1 MGRWLRASWLDIN
14 GCMVQLLLPCLKA
27 VAPLDEMDVR
37 ADYEAL
43 LNSCAR
49 LMAYVQSSPQHVFW
63 PVVDRQD
70 RLAEDDL
77 ITFALRAR
85 RFISATSLVSL
96 AHNVLVPIGPLKVGR
111 FQDMW
116 RIITTII
123 HYTDLTIFRTT
134 HDFLLS
140 NKLLRGRITW
150 RDAIRDASAKPVGP
164 IIFVISDQ
172 HVLCLD
178 ALALLR
184 IFNEKILCPAVASC
198 RDRGVELTDIEQ
210 HVDLILD
217 CLELQKRGPPF
228 IDLLPSTLSS
238 RYLS

>member
-1 MGRWLRASWLDIN
+1 M
-14 GCMVQLLLPCLKA
+14 PKA
-27 VAPLDEMDVR
+27 VEPLDEKDVR

-43 LNSCAR
+43 LNGCAR
-49 LMAYVQSSPQHVFW
+49 LTAYVQSSPQHVFW
-63 PVVDRQD
+63 PVVDWQN

-96 AHNVLVPIGPLKVGR
+96 AHNVLVPIAPLKLGP
-111 FQDMW
+111 FQHMW
-116 RIITTII
+116 RFITTII

-134 HDFLLS
+134 HDVWLTDKVL
-140 NKLLRGRITW
+140 KGRMTW
-150 RDAIRDASAKPVGP
+150 RDAIRNASDKPVGP
-164 IIFVISDQ
+164 IIFVTSDQ

-184 IFNEKILCPAVASC
+184 FFNEKILCSAVVSC
-198 RDRGVELTDIEQ
+198 RERGVELTDIEQ
-210 HVDLILD
+210 HSDQIVEY
-217 CLELQKRGPPF
+217 LELQKRRGPPLD
-228 IDLLPSTLSS
+228 IGLLRSMLSS

>member
-1 MGRWLRASWLDIN
+1 
-14 GCMVQLLLPCLKA
+14 MVQLLLPGFKPEE
-27 VAPLDEMDVR
+27 PLDEMDVR

-49 LMAYVQSSPQHVFW
+49 LTAYVQSSPQHVFW
-63 PVVDRQD
+63 PVVDRQS

-96 AHNVLVPIGPLKVGR
+96 AHNVLVPIAPLKVGR
-111 FQDMW
+111 FQHMW

-134 HDFLLS
+134 HDFWLADKVL
-140 NKLLRGRITW
+140 KGRMTW
-150 RDAIRDASAKPVGP
+150 RDAIRNASAKPVGP
-164 IIFVISDQ
+164 IIFVTSDQ

-178 ALALLR
+178 ASALLR

-198 RDRGVELTDIEQ
+198 RERGVELTNIEQ
-210 HVDLILD
+210 HVDQIVEY
-217 CLELQKRGPPF
+217 LELKKRGPPLD
-228 IDLLPSTLSS
+228 IGLLRSMLSS